1 MKKGLDNNGL
11 IFMADL
17 LDCMIDEI
25 NYTIYST
32 PDPDLLRLME
42 YEKNKILLA
51 FEKLNNFITIRRLKD
66 YE

>member
-1 MKKGLDNNGL
+1 MKKGLDNKGL

-25 NYTIYST
+25 DYTIYST
-32 PDPDLLRLME
+32 IDSELLRLME

-66 YE
+66 NE